1 MSNEIIFLS
10 DVRISFP
17 NIATPQTQ
25 QYNDNGVAK
34 TRVSYNAEFLMPM
47 DHPGFAQFFK
57 QYQALAT
64 AKWAENANV
73 VMQRIQAERKLRCF
87 GQGEE
92 KVNQKTFKPY
102 DGYPGNIYLTAGR
115 DTMPQIIKP
124 DGSPVDPSNTM
135 EAQALARKIYGGC
148 RVNAAVKPWIQANKY
163 GNGVRLDLVA
173 VQFLRDDTA
182 FGEGAADASGLFGA
196 VAAVAAAPAMPG
208 FMAAPAPQMPAAPFG
223 QAVTGGLPPFMQGR

>member
-17 NIATPQTQ
+17 NIATPQVKQVTDERTGQ
-25 QYNDNGVAK
+25 VK
-34 TRVSYNAEFLMPM
+34 TRTSYNAEFLMPM

-64 AKWAENANV
+64 AKWAENAAV
-73 VMQRIQAERKLRCF
+73 VMQRIQSDRKARCF

-92 KVNQKTFKPY
+92 KVNSKTFKPY
-102 DGYPGNIYLTAGR
+102 EGYPGMVYLTAGR

-148 RVNAAVKPWIQANKY
+148 RVNAAVRPWVQDNPFGRGI
-163 GNGVRLDLVA
+163 RLDIIA
-173 VQFLRDDTA
+173 IQFLRDDTA

-196 VAAVAAAPAMPG
+196 VSSAPSVPG

-223 QAVTGGLPPFMQGR
+223 QAVMGGLPPFMTGR